1 MIRAIFTVFL
11 ISTISL
17 TDSFSQKNIVTTNI
31 NSIFDE
37 QSPIISPDGKYLFY
51 TIAHNEHN
59 IGGTKDTGDI
69 WYAVW
74 QDSVWSMP
82 FHGGSVINN
91 KHWNGVIG
99 FAQDGSMYLH
109 HHYQD
114 GKQGISVA
122 KKKGDYWEK
131 PINVGIP
138 YFMNKS
144 SQQSGSVSSNGQVI
158 LLSLESYGTMGAED
172 IYILHKDGNKFTEPR
187 NIGSVINTRYQEMTP
202 ILAEDDRTLYFAS
215 NGLNGKGSMDIYK
228 TIRLDNTWL
237 NWSKPV
243 NVEEVN
249 TEGREVSFNY
259 NPSINTAWFVS
270 TKDSD
275 GYGDIRFR
283 IIESFKDTTTVK
295 PIPILEE
302 DTLIAEITEPLVID
316 SITTKEMTL
325 SGLVSNAMDSTE
337 VVARLSL
344 SNLEKDTTITV
355 MSNENTGMYSLSIP
369 YDGTYSLKILA
380 DNYLP
385 HIEELTFDSTSIN
398 NKDYWLIPVKVG
410 EVVQL
415 EHVLFE
421 RGKAV
426 MLPTSYSDLD
436 AVVEMMLD
444 NINIEI
450 VLAGHTDNQG
460 SSKLN
465 YQLSEDRVESV
476 IQYIIDKGISKKRI
490 SGKGYGGSRPIASNI
505 NPETRKLNRRVEF
518 TIIKN

>member
-1 MIRAIFTVFL
+1 MNRAVFTILL
-11 ISTISL
+11 ITTIGIIEG
-17 TDSFSQKNIVTTNI
+17 FAQKNKVTSNI

-114 GKQGISVA
+114 GKQGISIA
-122 KKKGDYWEK
+122 KKKDNYWEK
-131 PINVGIP
+131 PINVSIP

-144 SQQSGSVSSNGQVI
+144 SQQSGGISSNGQVMF
-158 LLSLESYGTMGAED
+158 LSLESYGTIGAED
-172 IYILHKDGNKFTEPR
+172 IYILHKDGNKFSEPR

-202 ILAEDDRTLYFAS
+202 ILAEDNRTLYFAS
-215 NGLNGKGSMDIYK
+215 NGLNGKGSMDIFK

-249 TEGREVSFNY
+249 TEGREVSFNF
-259 NPSINTAWFVS
+259 NPSKNTAWFVS

-283 IIESFKDTTTVK
+283 IIESLKDSTIVE
-295 PIPILEE
+295 PLIDE
-302 DTLIAEITEPLVID
+302 DTLITENIEPIKIEKIPVKGIKLF
-316 SITTKEMTL
+316 
-325 SGLVSNAMDSTE
+325 GLVRNVMDSTKIE
-337 VVARLSL
+337 AKLSL
-344 SNLEKDTTITV
+344 TYLKKDTTIIALSSET
-355 MSNENTGMYSLSIP
+355 TGMYDLSIP
-369 YDGTYSLKILA
+369 NEGNYSLKVSA
-380 DNYLP
+380 ANYLP
-385 HIEELTFDSTSIN
+385 YIEELYFDSTALDDIN
-398 NKDYWLIPVKVG
+398 NNFWLMPVKIG

-415 EHVLFE
+415 DHVLFE
-421 RGKAV
+421 RGKAI
-426 MLPTSYSDLD
+426 MLSSSSSDLD
-436 AVVEMMLD
+436 AVAEMMLD
-444 NINIEI
+444 NSNMEIE
-450 VLAGHTDNQG
+450 LSGHTDNQG

-465 YQLSEDRVESV
+465 YQLSEDRVKA
-476 IQYIIDKGISKKRI
+476 IMQYIIDKGISRKRI
-490 SGKGYGGSRPIASNI
+490 SGKGYGGSRPIASNL
-505 NPETRKLNRRVEF
+505 NPNTRKLNRRVEF
-518 TIIKN
+518 TIIKE